1 MAFDKGQDNIS
12 AGGWEYHSIRVEVY
26 KEKWEFVEDSIH
38 SNGILSF
45 YIYVYASTR
54 IN

>member
-26 KEKWEFVEDSIH
+26 KES
-38 SNGILSF
+38 GGL
-45 YIYVYASTR
+45 
-54 IN
+54 